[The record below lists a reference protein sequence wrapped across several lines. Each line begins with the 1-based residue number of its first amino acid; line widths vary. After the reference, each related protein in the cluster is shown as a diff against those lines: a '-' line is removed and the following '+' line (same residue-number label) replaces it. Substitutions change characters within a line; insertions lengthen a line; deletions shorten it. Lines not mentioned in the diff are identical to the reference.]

1 MWNNGTDP
9 NYKNKVKKSLIKLKL
24 VTFFDG
30 KFSEELLEKCFHSL
44 RTSVIR
50 EMKKSAN
57 GNESKW
63 KFYKDFDF
71 LVGSL
76 TKKKNKVESVEIEQ
90 LIDFYRENESLWN
103 HHLKECRDRNLR
115 EAKLRE
121 LMEQFEG
128 QFTVTEIRQ
137 SGIIY

>member
-1 MWNNGTDP
+1 
-9 NYKNKVKKSLIKLKL
+9 
-24 VTFFDG
+24 
-30 KFSEELLEKCFHSL
+30 
-44 RTSVIR
+44 
-50 EMKKSAN
+50 MKKSAN